1 MLSGKSKQKYA
12 NDMLSKMGIDNSSD
26 IDKMVKR
33 ANQQL
38 ECDPECQKQKKLE
51 ELQQKMIKAEKTLDK
66 APENLALARRN
77 YYVFKDGEHAY
88 NAKQNTEYSQ
98 DAKTEF
104 KEIQEQF
111 KSSANRTQTLI
122 DEYEAITRYEDNM
135 DDILYSE
142 IDKNEKLT
150 KNIDDIKSKIF
161 TNDRRFHY
169 FDESIEWQNKL
180 NLFVM
185 VLYSGL
191 VLYYVLYFLFY
202 QGNYSNRRNIIY
214 GLFLIIFPFIFN
226 FVINFDLLG
235 NGLSIKLILDRIVSI
250 FTGNNDDPIDAI

>member
-1 MLSGKSKQKYA
+1 MLSGNSKPK
-12 NDMLSKMGIDNSSD
+12 NPDEILNEMGIDSSEINKLVETVNKD
-26 IDKMVKR
+26 V
-33 ANQQL
+33 Q
-38 ECDPECQKQKKLE
+38 CGPECQKQKKLE
-51 ELQQKMIKAEKTLDK
+51 ELHQKMIKAEKTLDK
-66 APENLALARRN
+66 APGNLSLARRN
-77 YYVFKDGEHAY
+77 YYVFKDGEHTY
-88 NAKQNTEYSQ
+88 NAKQNTDYSEE
-98 DAKTEF
+98 AKTCF
-104 KEIQEQF
+104 KKIEEEF
-111 KSSANRTQTLI
+111 KSSASRTQTMI

-135 DDILYSE
+135 DNILYSE
-142 IDKNEKLT
+142 IDKKEKIT
-150 KNIDDIKSKIF
+150 KEIDDIKSKIF

-250 FTGNNDDPIDAI
+250 FTGNNYPIN